1 MAERLTYDYYD
12 YLVATAYAERH
23 GTHYHDEL
31 THKRPGF
38 DTAAAILR
46 KADAEW
52 VASVERRIQQIL
64 QECRDARTAQ

>member
-1 MAERLTYDYYD
+1 MAELPAYDYYD
-12 YLVATAYAERH
+12 YLVATKYAEQH
-23 GTHYHDEL
+23 GTYYQDEL
-31 THKRPGF
+31 TNKRPGF